1 MPQGAGTPLN
11 RKNGG
16 KYMYLATKKV
26 IREKQITVRIKSLN
40 WQGTQYGLEVDGEI
54 VRTGSEELIYD
65 LYDNF

>member
-1 MPQGAGTPLN
+1 
-11 RKNGG
+11 
-16 KYMYLATKKV
+16 MYLATKKV